1 MVHCELFDFL
11 WAHLHMP
18 TQQTARCNYK
28 FSEARKMGDIHS
40 LPLEGV
46 IVLVCEYI
54 VYYGQ
59 GSCIIGV
66 LLCKQKLFMCEFCN
80 RGF

>member
-18 TQQTARCNYK
+18 TQQTACCNYK
-28 FSEARKMGDIHS
+28 FSDARKMGDIS
-40 LPLEGV
+40 GDCSPLTYEV
-46 IVLVCEYI
+46 VVLVCEHI

-59 GSCIIGV
+59 GGSFIGV
-66 LLCKQKLFMCEFCN
+66 LLCK
-80 RGF
+80 